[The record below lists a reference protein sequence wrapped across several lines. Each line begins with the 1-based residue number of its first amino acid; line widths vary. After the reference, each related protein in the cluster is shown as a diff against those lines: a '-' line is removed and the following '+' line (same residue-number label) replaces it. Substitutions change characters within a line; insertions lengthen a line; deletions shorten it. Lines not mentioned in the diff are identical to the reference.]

1 MAIVSILSNKRKIF
15 PKTEWEHCL
24 FKGSGMVQ
32 GKLLFMKYYP
42 QVWRFLKNNLNS
54 NRHGY
59 TFDNVPISFREN
71 FSLV

>member
-1 MAIVSILSNKRKIF
+1 
-15 PKTEWEHCL
+15 
-24 FKGSGMVQ
+24 MVQ

-71 FSLV
+71 FLLFERIEVKAIRLFVLGNERVKKGLR